1 MTRARDL
8 SRAVNNKMTVFKYTA
23 TANQTTFTGADGNGA
38 TLAYDPNSII
48 VTYNGIIL
56 ESVSEYTA
64 TNGTSVVLASGATVG
79 AEVNILAF
87 EDVAYSGVM
96 PTTGGTFTGDVT
108 FGSDVTTSGKVGVGT
123 SSPTAD
129 LTVAGST
136 TIANDKSYVAV
147 NIGEVSH
154 ESMALRITPTR
165 QGQTKGITLGAMGIT
180 GNHTGLQAYDTNDN
194 STNPFALNPFGGN
207 VGINI
212 SDPTAP
218 LHIEA
223 PDNSDF
229 MHITVTGNEK
239 WALRGESGSGSNDFL
254 GLGIAGGVQAMYWN
268 ETGEVQ
274 APSQP
279 SFYAYPTTASTSI
292 LANSSWQVLPF
303 NAVGWDIGNNYDTTN
318 KRFTA
323 PVAGRYLFTWM
334 CQLENANTVTW
345 AYLYP
350 SVNGSRAQNRGKG
363 VSYSD
368 FKMQPNYHTEQGAW
382 IMNLAAGDYISLDYI
397 GSGSAKDFKSESHW
411 SGILLS

>member
-154 ESMALRITPTR
+154 EMMALRITPTR

-180 GNHTGLQAYDTNDN
+180 GNHTGLQAHDTSDN

-223 PDNSDF
+223 PDNSELMNF
-229 MHITVTGNEK
+229 TVTGNEK
-239 WALRGESGSGSNDFL
+239 WALRGESGAGSRDFL
-254 GLGIAGGVQAMYWN
+254 GLGIAGGVQAAYWH
-268 ETGEVQ
+268 EDGIVQ
-274 APSQP
+274 QPSQP
-279 SFYAYPTTASTSI
+279 SFYAYPSVGQVNTPVSAWTTVAFNTTAWNT
-292 LANSSWQVLPF
+292 
-303 NAVGWDIGNNYDTTN
+303 GNNYNTSN
-318 KRFTA
+318 YRFTA
-323 PVAGRYLFTWM
+323 PISGKYLITWKI
-334 CQLENANTVTW
+334 QLENANQPTW
-345 AYLYP
+345 IYAYP
-350 SVNGSRAQNRGKG
+350 VVNGSRTANRPKG
-363 VSYSD
+363 VSFSD
-368 FKMQPNYHTEQGAW
+368 FKVTPDYHTEQGAW
-382 IMNLAAGDYISLDYI
+382 IMNLAYNDYVTFDIHTNGAS
-397 GSGSAKDFKSESHW
+397 KVFKGESQW
-411 SGILLS
+411 SGHLLG

>member
-154 ESMALRITPTR
+154 EMMALRITPTR
-165 QGQTKGITLGAMGIT
+165 QGQTKGITLGSMGIT
-180 GNHTGLQAYDTNDN
+180 GNNTGLQAYDTSDN

-212 SDPTAP
+212 SNPTAP

-223 PDNSDF
+223 PDNTELMNF
-229 MHITVTGNEK
+229 TVTGNER
-239 WALRGESGSGSNDFL
+239 WALRGESGAGSRDMI
-254 GLGIAGGVQAMYWN
+254 GLGISGGTQAAYWHEDGIVTKPN
-268 ETGEVQ
+268 
-274 APSQP
+274 QP
-279 SFYAYPTTASTSI
+279 AFFARHTTAAAYTSAYITNWSSVTYNVGNHFNGSTGVFTSPVAGVYQ
-292 LANSSWQVLPF
+292 L
-303 NAVGWDIGNNYDTTN
+303 NAMIGNNYANGIGNYEVRVNNNTFTGFIFDPFASQNTWATN
-318 KRFTA
+318 VLVGQVK
-323 PVAGRYLFTWM
+323 V
-334 CQLENANTVTW
+334 NANDTVRI
-345 AYLYP
+345 Y
-350 SVNGSRAQNRGKG
+350 VNG
-363 VSYSD
+363 
-368 FKMQPNYHTEQGAW
+368 
-382 IMNLAAGDYISLDYI
+382 AGYPDNS
-397 GSGSAKDFKSESHW
+397 SWTSW
-411 SGILLS
+411 SMYLLG